1 MVIIVNFK
9 HGRQNYSLHNELI
22 ASQVLNILI
31 ISNKYIL
38 SIYFVSDTVLGPELH
53 GAHTMARQTEDI

>member
-1 MVIIVNFK
+1 MVIIINFK
-9 HGRQNYSLHNELI
+9 QGRQTYSLYNELI

-38 SIYFVSDTVLGPELH
+38 SVYFVSDTVLGSELH
-53 GAHTMARQTEDI
+53 GAHTMAGQIEDV